1 MDHQYQCCK
10 SSTPSKLFYCIHE
23 TYENINNMR
32 FTIPGVAVCALF
44 VASASAAGNGIF
56 AANGVE
62 LETYKFGEDVIYGEP
77 VNHSLI
83 NV

>member
-1 MDHQYQCCK
+1 
-10 SSTPSKLFYCIHE
+10 
-23 TYENINNMR
+23 MR